1 MELFVNGVGKVI
13 EKVVIELANRIKYTK
28 TLTSQKINQIIAV
41 DSKGIHV
48 ETESSRGKYKR
59 GESPSHYDEINHK
72 FIIQG
77 WDEFISKRVATA
89 NDFIKVRGR
98 SSFIMSYF
106 AQLPFVEVF
115 SEDNKTAIRLK
126 EFKTDDLPNEQ
137 YDKVKAFLEE
147 VINGKF
153 DPKTLSNQVDGNLYR
168 VKSRGRQDARLLGF
182 VNDFNEMNK
191 SQFETYKDAEDKEG
205 FFKRII
211 INQGYFRVALICLD
225 LLRKLPKRDKK
236 IALEELGMLIVRN
249 SRGENLMVES
259 VAKERT
265 HNLLMWLQS
274 TNLIDNN
281 WNPTENYF
289 DTLINKEQVMSSN
302 LRDKLIKIM
311 NQYLP
316 AKREPFGG
324 HSLGPF
330 VRNEVTAEINNL
342 PFIDPSEYMVT
353 GSVGQGNWASVP
365 WIAIM
370 NRKITV
376 STQRGYYI
384 VYLFSE
390 DMQSVYLTLAQG
402 VTETSKEEML
412 RIKAQIRESIPSSS
426 KVKIDDHISLGE
438 SKKARDYSLSTGAYI
453 HYSADQMPDESVFI
467 NDLQEMIKIYEN
479 YISINEGTGYDNEQL
494 QGEKQVVIENKNTFL
509 PSMDVI
515 NHIYSYIKS
524 KGFYYPKEEVINLF
538 LSLKTKP
545 FVILSGISG
554 TGKTKMVQWFAE
566 SLGATEKNGQF
577 TLIPVRPDWSD
588 GSDLLGYVDIKGDFN
603 EGPLTKAI
611 RAAEEHPELPYFVLL
626 DEMNLA
632 RVEYYFSDILS
643 VMESRKWEEGRVV
656 SSTLLSEEVAKE
668 EVTLPNNLYVIGTV
682 NMDETTHPFS
692 KKVLD
697 RANTIEFNRV
707 ELDNLSF
714 LHDLEEV
721 DPLVIGQSQLASRY
735 LHLKDLYKVDTE
747 IIEKATSE
755 LVRINKSLQFINA
768 HIGYRVRDEICFYLA
783 YNKDGDLMSFEEA
796 FDHCILQ
803 KILPRLSGSD
813 SRIDQLLRELYL
825 LFTNTEYQEDS
836 QFDEQSAIYPKSA
849 RKVIEMLRR
858 LQADGFTSFW
868 IS

>member
-1 MELFVNGVGKVI
+1 MI
-13 EKVVIELANRIKYTK
+13 EKVIIELANRIKYTK
-28 TLTSQKINQIIAV
+28 TLNIQKINQITTV
-41 DSKGIHV
+41 DGKVIHI
-48 ETESSRGKYKR
+48 ETESSREKYKSD
-59 GESPSHYDEINHK
+59 EKPSPFEEISYNY
-72 FIIQG
+72 ILQG
-77 WDEFISKRVATA
+77 WEEFISERIAAV

-106 AQLPFVEVF
+106 AQLPFVEVL
-115 SEDNKTAIRLK
+115 SQENKTAIKLK

-147 VINGKF
+147 VIIGTY

-168 VKSRGRQDARLLGF
+168 VKSRARQDARLLGF
-182 VNDFNEMNK
+182 VNEFNEMNI
-191 SQFETYKDAEDKEG
+191 SQLEAYKVAEDKDS
-205 FFKRII
+205 FIRKII
-211 INQGYFRVALICLD
+211 INQGYFRVALMCLD
-225 LLRKLPKRDKK
+225 LLKKLPKRDKK
-236 IALEELGMLIVRN
+236 VALEELGMLIVRN

-265 HNLLMWLQS
+265 HNLLIWFQS

-289 DTLINKEQVMSSN
+289 DTLQYKEKVMSSHV
-302 LRDKLIKIM
+302 REKLKKIM
-311 NQYLP
+311 NQYLS

-324 HSLGPF
+324 HHLGPF

-342 PFIDPSEYMVT
+342 QFIDPSEYVVT

-412 RIKAQIRESIPSSS
+412 RIKAKIRESIPSSS

-438 SKKARDYSLSTGAYI
+438 SKKARDYALSTAAYI
-453 HYSADQMPDESVFI
+453 HYAADHMPEETVI
-467 NDLQEMIKIYEN
+467 VNDLQEMIHIYEN

-494 QGEKQVVIENKNTFL
+494 QDEELMVIEARNTYL
-509 PSMDVI
+509 PSNDII

-588 GSDLLGYVDIKGDFN
+588 GSDLLGYVDIKGDFKV
-603 EGPLTKAI
+603 GPLTKAI
-611 RAAEEHPELPYFVLL
+611 RGAEEHPELPYFVLL

-643 VMESRKWEEGRVV
+643 VMESRRWEDGKIF
-656 SSTLLSEEVAKE
+656 SSTLLSKEVAKA

-707 ELDNLSF
+707 ELDNLIF
-714 LHDLEEV
+714 LQDLEDI
-721 DPLVIGQSQLASRY
+721 DPLEIGQSQLASKY

-747 IIEKATSE
+747 IVEKATSE
-755 LVRINKSLQFINA
+755 LVRINKSLQLINA

-783 YNKDGDLMSFEEA
+783 YNKEGALMSFEEG

-825 LFTNTEYQEDS
+825 LFTYTEYQEEEDF
-836 QFDEQSAIYPKSA
+836 QFDEQSAKYPKSA

>member
-1 MELFVNGVGKVI
+1 MI
-13 EKVVIELANRIKYTK
+13 EKIVIELANRIKYIK
-28 TLTSQKINQIIAV
+28 TLNAQKINQITAV
-41 DSKGIHV
+41 DIKGIHV
-48 ETESSRGKYKR
+48 ETESSREKYKS
-59 GESPSHYDEINHK
+59 GERPSPSEEISHN
-72 FIIQG
+72 FILQG
-77 WDEFISKRVATA
+77 WEEFISKRIATA

-98 SSFIMSYF
+98 SSFIMSYL

-115 SEDNKTAIRLK
+115 SQDNKIAIKLK

-137 YDKVKAFLEE
+137 YDKVKDFLEE
-147 VINGKF
+147 VINGKY

-168 VKSRGRQDARLLGF
+168 IKSRRRQDARLLGF
-182 VNDFNEMNK
+182 VNEFNEINK
-191 SQFETYKDAEDKEG
+191 SQFEAYKNAEDKEG
-205 FFKRII
+205 FLKKIS
-211 INQGYFRVALICLD
+211 INQGYFRIALICLD
-225 LLRKLPKRDKK
+225 LLRNLPKRDKK

-274 TNLIDNN
+274 TNLINNN
-281 WNPTENYF
+281 WNSTENFF
-289 DTLINKEQVMSSN
+289 DTLNTKEQVMSSN
-302 LRDKLIKIM
+302 LREKLIRIM
-311 NQYLP
+311 NQYP
-316 AKREPFGG
+316 SAKREPFGG

-330 VRNEVTAEINNL
+330 VRNDVTAVINNL
-342 PFIDPSEYMVT
+342 PFIEPSEYVVT

-402 VTETSKEEML
+402 VTETSKEEMI
-412 RIKAQIRESIPSSS
+412 RIKAKIRESIPSSS
-426 KVKIDDHISLGE
+426 KVKIDDHISLGD
-438 SKKARDYSLSTGAYI
+438 SKKARDYALSTAAYI
-453 HYSADQMPDESVFI
+453 HYAAGHIPEESTMV
-467 NDLQEMIKIYEN
+467 NDLKEMIHIYEN
-479 YISINEGTGYDNEQL
+479 YISMNEGTRYDKELL
-494 QGEKQVVIENKNTFL
+494 QGENQVVIETRNTYL
-509 PSMDVI
+509 PSKDLI

-566 SLGATEKNGQF
+566 SLGATETNGQF

-588 GSDLLGYVDIKGDFN
+588 GSDLLGYLDIKGDFK
-603 EGPLTKAI
+603 EGLLTKAI
-611 RAAEEHPELPYFVLL
+611 KAAQEHPDLPYFVLL

-643 VMESRKWEEGRVV
+643 VMESRRWVDGKVV

-707 ELDNLSF
+707 ELDNLIF
-714 LHDLEEV
+714 LQDLEEI
-721 DPLVIGQSQLASRY
+721 DPLEIGQSQLASKY

-755 LVRINKSLQFINA
+755 LVRINKSLQLINA
-768 HIGYRVRDEICFYLA
+768 HIGYRVRDEICFYLV
-783 YNKDGDLMSFEEA
+783 YNKDGDLMTFEEA

-825 LFTNTEYQEDS
+825 IFTNTEYSEDEDS
-836 QFDEQSAIYPKSA
+836 PFVEQSAIYPKSA
-849 RKVIEMLRR
+849 RKVMEMLRR

>member
-1 MELFVNGVGKVI
+1 MI
-13 EKVVIELANRIKYTK
+13 EKIVNELGNRVKFIK
-28 TLTSQKINQIIAV
+28 TLNSQKINQITAV
-41 DSKGIHV
+41 DSIGVHV
-48 ETESSRGKYKR
+48 ETESSREKYKR
-59 GESPSHYDEINHK
+59 GERPSSSEEISHN
-72 FIIQG
+72 FIFQG
-77 WDEFISKRVATA
+77 WEEFISKRIVTA
-89 NDFIKVRGR
+89 KDFIKVRGR

-106 AQLPFVEVF
+106 AELPFVEV
-115 SEDNKTAIRLK
+115 SSIENKTAIKLK
-126 EFKTDDLPNEQ
+126 EYKTDDLPSEQ
-137 YDKVKAFLEE
+137 YHKVKTFLDE
-147 VINGKF
+147 VVDGKY

-168 VKSRGRQDARLLGF
+168 IKTRGRQDARLLGF
-182 VNDFNEMNK
+182 VNEFNEINK
-191 SQFETYKDAEDKEG
+191 SQFEDYKDVEDKDD
-205 FFKRII
+205 FIKRII

-225 LLRKLPKRDKK
+225 LLRNLPQRDKK

-289 DTLINKEQVMSSN
+289 DTLQNKEQVMSSH
-302 LRDKLIKIM
+302 LREKLIKIM

-316 AKREPFGG
+316 SKREPFGG
-324 HSLGPF
+324 HQLGPF

-390 DMQSVYLTLAQG
+390 DMQNVYLTLAQG

-412 RIKAQIRESIPSSS
+412 RIKSQIRESISSSS
-426 KVKIDDHISLGE
+426 KVKIDDHIRLGE
-438 SKKARDYSLSTGAYI
+438 SKKARDYALSTAAYI
-453 HYSADQMPDESVFI
+453 HYAADHMPVETVI
-467 NDLQEMIKIYEN
+467 VNDLQEMIHIYEN
-479 YISINEGTGYDNEQL
+479 YISMNEGVGYDNEQL
-494 QGEKQVVIENKNTFL
+494 QGEKQVVKENPNTYL
-509 PSMDVI
+509 PSKDII

-538 LSLKTKP
+538 LSLRTKP

-588 GSDLLGYVDIKGDFN
+588 GSDLLGYVDIKGDFK
-603 EGPLTKAI
+603 EGPLTRAI

-643 VMESRKWEEGRVV
+643 VMESRRWEDGKVV
-656 SSTLLSEEVAKE
+656 SSTLLSEEVAKA

-714 LHDLEEV
+714 LHDLDDV

-755 LVRINKSLQFINA
+755 LVRINKSLQLINA

-783 YNKDGDLMSFEEA
+783 YNKDGDLMTFEEA

-825 LFTNTEYQEDS
+825 LFTNTEFQEDEES